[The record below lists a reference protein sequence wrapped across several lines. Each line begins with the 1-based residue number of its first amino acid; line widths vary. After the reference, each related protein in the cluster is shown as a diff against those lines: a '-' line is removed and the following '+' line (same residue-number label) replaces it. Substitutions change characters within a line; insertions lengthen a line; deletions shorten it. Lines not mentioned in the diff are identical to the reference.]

1 VKTDEEL
8 ERGLMESVK
17 ALEELI
23 KEIRGYLARGVERV
37 GLRGELELVVR
48 DKHGKVKDRRVLKNL
63 IVNVGKAQVAGLI
76 NGDVTTPFKYIA
88 IGTGTTSP
96 AATDTGLENETHREQ
111 ADTIDRVTTS
121 VTNDTARLIKTFSGY
136 SGSEAI
142 TESGVF
148 DAASLGRGRLA
159 ANNVEDTGIIAVK
172 HLWTSTGRS
181 SRRARAAS
189 IGLMSGPR

>member
-1 VKTDEEL
+1 MKTDEEL

-148 DAASLGRGRLA
+148 DAASGGNMLCRQTFSALNINWDAGDSLQITWKIQ
-159 ANNVEDTGIIAVK
+159 V
-172 HLWTSTGRS
+172 S
-181 SRRARAAS
+181 
-189 IGLMSGPR
+189 